1 MTLWLVGMMGTGKTS
16 AGRLAA
22 GRLGVPFIDVDEEIA
37 TDRGASISE
46 MWAGL
51 GEQGF
56 RVLEAAAID
65 RVAGARAIVATGGGA
80 VLDPAN
86 RNRMRETGTVIW
98 LKTRPEVL
106 AARLDSSG
114 GRPLLDGHPDRGGQV
129 AALLEERAQAYD
141 DAANYEIDT
150 SELSVEEVA
159 MRIVGLWRS

>member
-22 GRLGVPFIDVDEEIA
+22 ERLGVPFIDVDQEIA
-37 TDRGASISE
+37 TDRGAEIPEIWS
-46 MWAGL
+46 GL
-51 GEQGF
+51 GEEGF
-56 RVLEAAAID
+56 RELETASID
-65 RVAGARAIVATGGGA
+65 RVAGSRAIVATGGGA

-86 RNRMRETGTVIW
+86 RRRMRETGTVIW
-98 LKTRPEVL
+98 LKTPPDVL

-114 GRPLLDGHPDRGGQV
+114 GRPLLEGHPDRGGRV

-141 DAANYEIDT
+141 DAADYELDT

-159 MRIVGLWRS
+159 MRIEVLWRS